1 MKTTLKTLICTA
13 LCCAAWSAY
22 AQVSQDTTTAM
33 AFKGAAGCTGADVPS
48 VPLSG
53 NSNPDVYIQSTTTL
67 NTCSPSGCTTF
78 PVTSGVAQV
87 YIATDGLGNP
97 TSVANNACWVALTG
111 LETSVNTSGQACIG
125 IDLEGLSSIAAT
137 DCNNNAVTLT
147 NVNCS
152 TRTVGF
158 FVDYMGDLES
168 SSVANDLTVDC
179 NPCGTNSGFSMGD
192 PAVTGAG
199 NPCPLSRHEWSYT
212 FTVQNC
218 TDSPMT
224 SIKIQGATSG
234 WLDAVNQ
241 SVTILPTVE
250 GWSITSKTTGRNNR
264 VWTIKQIQGH
274 TLAIGASVAVRVS
287 VTGRVSNNCDEVMYL
302 SGPWS
307 ATGTKTTDNT
317 QVTTTYTS
325 RASLFVDCSEDCQPG
340 GN

>member
-1 MKTTLKTLICTA
+1 MT
-13 LCCAAWSAY
+13 
-22 AQVSQDTTTAM
+22 
-33 AFKGAAGCTGADVPS
+33 FKGAAGCAGADVPS

-53 NSNPDVYIQSTTTL
+53 NSNPDVYIQSTTAL
-67 NTCSPSGCTTF
+67 RFCSPMGCTTV

-87 YIATDGLGNP
+87 QIATDGLGNP

-111 LETSVNTSGQACIG
+111 LETPVNTSGQACIG

-137 DCNNNAVTLT
+137 DCNGKPVTLT

-152 TRTVGF
+152 TRAVGF
-158 FVDYMGDLES
+158 MVFYTDASNPES
-168 SSVANDLTVDC
+168 ESVANDLTVDC
-179 NPCGTNSGFSMGD
+179 NHCGTNSGFSIGD
-192 PAVTGAG
+192 PAVTGPG

-224 SIKIQGATSG
+224 GIKIQGGTSG

-274 TLAIGASVAVRVS
+274 TLAIGDSVVVKVTA
-287 VTGRVSNNCDEVMYL
+287 TGRVSNNCDEVMYL

-317 QVTTTYTS
+317 QVTTTHTS
-325 RASLFVDCSEDCQPG
+325 RASLFVDCSEHCQPG